1 MFAKLN
7 WQEIKRIIKF
17 GITGAANTLVDY
29 LVFTILTVWLGFQPY
44 GAQVCSYS
52 AGTLNSYLLNR
63 SWTFKS
69 KERFFSV
76 QMVKFLAANLLVMGI
91 SVLSLKCLIEW
102 MGLPVLLAKLFNT
115 GVTLVLNFLL
125 SRLWVFKGTMT
136 DE

>member
-44 GAQVCSYS
+44 SAQVCSYS